1 MEALDYKY
9 IAKLVSRAQIG
20 DSDAFAE
27 LYAATYQRQYL
38 YAYHYLKD
46 EYLAQDALQET
57 YILALKNLVKLKDPT
72 LVISWLN
79 QINFRVCYNL
89 HKKQKLYN
97 SEMVIDNDAV
107 LEGSLDA
114 EGLSYHDSPE
124 EAVIKVDSKDYLMNQ
139 ILNLPFTESQVILMK
154 YYQNLKLNDIAQLM
168 DISRNSVKRYLASG
182 RERLAKILQ
191 QD

>member
-57 YILALKNLVKLKDPT
+57 YVLALKNLAKLKEPT

-89 HKKQKLYN
+89 HKKQ
-97 SEMVIDNDAV
+97 
-107 LEGSLDA
+107 
-114 EGLSYHDSPE
+114 
-124 EAVIKVDSKDYLMNQ
+124 Q
-139 ILNLPFTESQVILMK
+139 
-154 YYQNLKLNDIAQLM
+154 
-168 DISRNSVKRYLASG
+168 RYFS
-182 RERLAKILQ
+182 
-191 QD
+191 

>member
-114 EGLSYHDSPE
+114 GGLSYHDSPE

-168 DISRNSVKRYLASG
+168 DISRSSVKRYLASG